1 MTREDFLKKLRRGLS
16 GMPSAQIED
25 IMADYEAHFDAGA
38 QAGRSEEAV
47 ASALGDPKRLARE
60 LRVEAGIR
68 RWQEERNPSSAVAAI
83 VAFIS
88 LGAID
93 IIILLPIL
101 VFLIF
106 LLFTFYLA
114 SFAVL
119 VAGAVVFLVGPFV
132 GLLTG
137 GLSVLLIGTAM
148 IAGALASLALLTIVS
163 IGLVN
168 ALSRFAR
175 LHYRILEPAIEKNS

>member
-1 MTREDFLKKLRRGLS
+1 MTREEFLKKLRRGLS
-16 GMPSAQIED
+16 GLPQAQIED
-25 IMADYEAHFDAGA
+25 IVSDYEAHFEAGLE
-38 QAGRSEEAV
+38 AGRSEEVV
-47 ASALGDPKRLARE
+47 AAALGDPTRLARE
-60 LRVEAGIR
+60 LRLEAGIR
-68 RWQEERNPSSAVAAI
+68 RWQEERNPSSAAAAI

-93 IIILLPIL
+93 LIFILPIL
-101 VFLIF
+101 ALVIF
-106 LLFTFYLA
+106 LLLTFYLA

-132 GLLTG
+132 GLLSG
-137 GLSVLLIGTAM
+137 GFSLLLIGLGLT
-148 IAGALASLALLTIVS
+148 AGALASLALLTIIS

-168 ALSRFAR
+168 ALTRFAR